1 MCFISSNHHQ
11 SNFRFSTK
19 PPFVPRGNNTRL
31 VLPRHPR
38 QSPNPFTY
46 TIHRL
51 DVCVVLSTTT
61 SFFLWVSPRS
71 EYGCFSRDEK
81 GGSGWPVD
89 RRGHAR
95 IGSQG
100 YQSTEDKQHQQRRW
114 RQRLRDD
121 QEVQARHI
129 QCEMGRLW
137 KHKSQRRYHVH
148 VCRGDR
154 LLRRAGSRETD
165 RYTLEG
171 PNHHANRVDG
181 RGWASGAYFGALAI
195 VMVVGGICEC
205 SLQYFHAL
213 NGFQSNRSVA
223 KVDPGCKGNRIF
235 ATFLATSR

>member
-1 MCFISSNHHQ
+1 M
-11 SNFRFSTK
+11 
-19 PPFVPRGNNTRL
+19 
-31 VLPRHPR
+31 
-38 QSPNPFTY
+38 
-46 TIHRL
+46 
-51 DVCVVLSTTT
+51 CVVLSTTT

-71 EYGCFSRDEK
+71 EYGYFSRDEK

-181 RGWASGAYFGALAI
+181 RGWASGAYFGALAV

-205 SLQYFHAL
+205 SLQ
-213 NGFQSNRSVA
+213 SNWSVA
-223 KVDPGCKGNRIF
+223 KAGFCNFFCNNFCNFKAVCNPPSAGRLTAWSDTRRMFLHSKNRARVAI
-235 ATFLATSR
+235 LSRTSPLCDRQRALC

>member
-1 MCFISSNHHQ
+1 MGVAEIRGWVF
-11 SNFRFSTK
+11 FRDK
-19 PPFVPRGNNTRL
+19 
-31 VLPRHPR
+31 
-38 QSPNPFTY
+38 
-46 TIHRL
+46 
-51 DVCVVLSTTT
+51 
-61 SFFLWVSPRS
+61 
-71 EYGCFSRDEK
+71 K

-181 RGWASGAYFGALAI
+181 RGWASGAYFGALAV

-205 SLQYFHAL
+205 SLQ
-213 NGFQSNRSVA
+213 SNWSVA
-223 KVDPGCKGNRIF
+223 KAGFCHWVLQLFLQQFLQLQGSLQPAALCQKGFAPREIMGCGQG
-235 ATFLATSR
+235 T